1 MNRREM
7 LMGVAA
13 AAATITAGR
22 AFAESHEHMDHT
34 HMAHDHASNPNQ
46 KLIDAAADCV
56 TKAQLCLSHC
66 IVSMGKGETDL
77 AACANSASQV
87 EATCATLQ
95 KLAALN
101 SKHLAAYAKVAMD
114 ICKDCE
120 EECKKTEKHPECK
133 ACMEACAACYKECK
147 KLVG

>member
-1 MNRREM
+1 M

-13 AAATITAGR
+13 AAATLTAGH
-22 AFAESHEHMDHT
+22 AFAEG
-34 HMAHDHASNPNQ
+34 HDHVHHHAGGESNHA
-46 KLIDAAADCV
+46 LIDAAADCV

-66 IVSMGKGETDL
+66 LVAMGKGETDL

-87 EATCATLQ
+87 EAVCATLQ

-101 SKHLAAYAKVAMD
+101 SKRLAAYAKVAMD
-114 ICKDCE
+114 VCKDCE

>member
-7 LMGVAA
+7 LMGAAA
-13 AAATITAGR
+13 AAATLTASR
-22 AFAESHEHMDHT
+22 TFAADHGHVHHHHGDT
-34 HMAHDHASNPNQ
+34 PNHA
-46 KLIDAAADCV
+46 LIDAAADCV
-56 TKAQLCLSHC
+56 VKAQACLSHC
-66 IVSMGKGETDL
+66 LVSLGKGESEL

-87 EATCATLQ
+87 EAVCATLQ

-101 SKHLAAYAKVAMD
+101 SKRLAAYAKAAMEV
-114 ICKDCE
+114 CKDCE

-133 ACMEACAACYKECK
+133 ACMDACAACYKECK